1 MSMSGRKIAVIG
13 SGSWG
18 TAVAHV
24 LADAKHDV
32 TIWGRDAATV
42 EAIQTKHENPK
53 YLKGLALS
61 PSLKASTDLSKTIR
75 EAEWVV
81 CSIPTQLIRKV
92 FAPIAGEMQGKPII
106 NTSKGI
112 EGGTHATV
120 SEIFAEVAP
129 KSPYVI
135 LSGPSFAQEVV
146 QRLPTLVTLASKN
159 EAILKAVQEAFSTS
173 YFRAY
178 RSSDVIG
185 VELAGALKN
194 VVAIASGMVA
204 GLKLGYNSQ
213 AAIINRGIA
222 EITRMGIK
230 RGADPM
236 TFLGLAGMGDLIL
249 TCTGPLSRNR
259 RVGVSLGE
267 GKKLPDIQRE
277 LGGVAEGV
285 YTAQSAFELAQRNNV
300 EMPITEQVFQILYLN
315 GTPQEALTQLMS
327 RGLKEEWT

>member
-1 MSMSGRKIAVIG
+1 MSTKNIAVIG
-13 SGSWG
+13 CGSWG
-18 TAVAHV
+18 TAVANV
-24 LADAKHDV
+24 FCDAGSSV
-32 TIWGRDAATV
+32 TLWGRDAITV
-42 EAIQTKHENPK
+42 DEILKLHMNSK
-53 YLKGLALS
+53 YLKGFKLS
-61 PSLKASTDLSKTIR
+61 PSLKASTDLNGTIA
-75 EAEWVV
+75 EADWVV
-81 CSIPTQLIRKV
+81 CSIPTQQIRKV
-92 FAPIAGEMQGKPII
+92 FSPVAKELAGKPLI

-112 EGGTHATV
+112 EVGTNATV

-129 KSPYVI
+129 SSPYII

-146 QRLPTLVTLASKN
+146 QHLPTLVTLASKN
-159 EAILKAVQEAFSTS
+159 ESVLKEVQHQLSTP

-178 RSSDVIG
+178 RSTDVPG

-194 VVAIASGMVA
+194 VVAIASGMVT
-204 GLKLGYNSQ
+204 GLKLGYNAQ

-222 EITRMGIK
+222 EITRMGLK

-267 GKKLPDIQRE
+267 GKKLADIQRE

-285 YTAQSAFELAQRNNV
+285 YTAQSAFELAQKSGI
-300 EMPITEQVFQILYLN
+300 EMPITEQVNKIIYRD
-315 GTPQEALTQLMS
+315 GTPQKALSELMS
-327 RGLKEEWT
+327 RGLKEEWA